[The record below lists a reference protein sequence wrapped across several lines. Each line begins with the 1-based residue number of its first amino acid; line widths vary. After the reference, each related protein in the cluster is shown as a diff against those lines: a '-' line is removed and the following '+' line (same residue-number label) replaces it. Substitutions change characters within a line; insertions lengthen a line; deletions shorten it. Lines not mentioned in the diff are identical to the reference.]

1 MKTLIARF
9 TLWLLKKRH
18 AIAASDLRWMEKRA
32 PQCIAEQRATVAS
45 LELALRARGAVP
57 APLESADDIARRL
70 ELRLKREGVLQ

>member
-1 MKTLIARF
+1 MKTLFARF

-18 AIAASDLRWMEKRA
+18 AIAASDLAWMEKRA
-32 PQCIAEQRATVAS
+32 PKCIAEQRATVAS

-70 ELRLKREGVLQ
+70 ELQFKRQGVLQ